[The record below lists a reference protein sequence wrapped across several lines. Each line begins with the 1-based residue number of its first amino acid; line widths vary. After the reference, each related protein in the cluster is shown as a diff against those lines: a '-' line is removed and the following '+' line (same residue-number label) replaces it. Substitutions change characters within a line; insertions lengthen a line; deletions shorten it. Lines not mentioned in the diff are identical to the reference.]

1 MIASLTGRLRSKSPT
16 DVLLDVGGVGYA
28 VHIPVSTFA
37 ALGDVGST
45 VTLLTHLQVRED
57 AMVLFGFATEEER
70 STFRLLLGVTGIGP
84 KLAQNILS
92 GIPAAELRS
101 LIRSGNAAAL
111 TGIPGIGRKTADR
124 IILDLRDKVA
134 PGLESASGIDVAG
147 ATPASV
153 RDEALQ
159 ALLALGFPRAAAEK
173 GLRSALQG
181 ADGASLTVEELLKRA
196 LKLAGLR

>member
-1 MIASLTGRLRSKSPT
+1 MIASLTGQLRSKSPT
-16 DVLLDVGGVGYA
+16 DVLLDVHGVGYA
-28 VHIPVSTFA
+28 VHIPLSTYA
-37 ALGDVGST
+37 SLGDVGSI

-57 AMVLFGFATEEER
+57 AMVLFGFATEDER

-92 GIPAAELRS
+92 GIPAAELRQ

-124 IILDLRDKVA
+124 IILDLRDKVT
-134 PGLESASGIDVAG
+134 PGPESSQIDVAG
-147 ATPASV
+147 ATPTSV
-153 RDEALQ
+153 RNEALQ

-181 ADGASLTVEELLKRA
+181 ANDASLSVEELLKRA